1 MVVNPSK
8 SVPVESCQPRHSHT
22 NQPALA
28 VISAVF
34 YKNCEFRHFV
44 QQRSDIGECNG
55 RKHYWRE
62 LPQVSFLSRQKIC
75 RDNHVF
81 FATKHVFCRD
91 KSMLVATKLFSRKTR
106 VCFVATKMILGAAP
120 ASDKEVPACYLFSS
134 LCCSPRPSCW
144 LGCKIRPGTS
154 VPSAGA

>member
-62 LPQVSFLSRQKIC
+62 F
-75 RDNHVF
+75 N
-81 FATKHVFCRD
+81 
-91 KSMLVATKLFSRKTR
+91 
-106 VCFVATKMILGAAP
+106 
-120 ASDKEVPACYLFSS
+120 SDLTLENVTVESIIGGEFNSDLTLENVTVESIIGGSS
-134 LCCSPRPSCW
+134 TA
-144 LGCKIRPGTS
+144 I
-154 VPSAGA
+154 